1 MIQDNTIRN
10 CSEGSGLFLYHTYA
24 DIIGCNVIENNQ
36 IGVTVLHNSNFNMIG
51 SEDYPLQIIR
61 FNDENEIHFNYD
73 SRPSEFYYNK
83 IYDDNHND
91 SYVYCSEVPPI
102 SRTIDISNNNWG
114 NMFNPLLDLSPSGLY
129 VYLPIWDPG
138 NPRGPEDD
146 PAKSLYLTGKQYEE
160 LEDFLTAEIIYKQ
173 VISDYP
179 ASDYAMISAKD
190 LFALEVKSNQNF
202 FGLKSYFENES
213 NMQFNANITKLRNYL
228 INSCEIK
235 MENYSIAIEYFEEII
250 LDPPSVADSIFA
262 FIDAGYTYLLA
273 GNGNRG
279 CYGSLGELVPESR
292 SQFTSKRDQLLN
304 ELYEEDEEEFENIIP
319 GTAVLHNNFPNPFNP
334 STTISF
340 SLPIE
345 SRIDL
350 IIYNIKGQQV
360 KTIVN
365 DIFEKGNHSVTWNG
379 IDESGKLVSSGV
391 YFYKLSVDGKS
402 KSVKKCLLLK

>member
-1 MIQDNTIRN
+1 M
-10 CSEGSGLFLYHTYA
+10 
-24 DIIGCNVIENNQ
+24 
-36 IGVTVLHNSNFNMIG
+36 
-51 SEDYPLQIIR
+51 
-61 FNDENEIHFNYD
+61 
-73 SRPSEFYYNK
+73 
-83 IYDDNHND
+83 
-91 SYVYCSEVPPI
+91 
-102 SRTIDISNNNWG
+102 
-114 NMFNPLLDLSPSGLY
+114 
-129 VYLPIWDPG
+129 
-138 NPRGPEDD
+138 
-146 PAKSLYLTGKQYEE
+146 
-160 LEDFLTAEIIYKQ
+160 
-173 VISDYP
+173 
-179 ASDYAMISAKD
+179 
-190 LFALEVKSNQNF
+190 
-202 FGLKSYFENES
+202 
-213 NMQFNANITKLRNYL
+213 
-228 INSCEIK
+228 
-235 MENYSIAIEYFEEII
+235 
-250 LDPPSVADSIFA
+250 
-262 FIDAGYTYLLA
+262 
-273 GNGNRG
+273 
-279 CYGSLGELVPESR
+279 GELVPESR